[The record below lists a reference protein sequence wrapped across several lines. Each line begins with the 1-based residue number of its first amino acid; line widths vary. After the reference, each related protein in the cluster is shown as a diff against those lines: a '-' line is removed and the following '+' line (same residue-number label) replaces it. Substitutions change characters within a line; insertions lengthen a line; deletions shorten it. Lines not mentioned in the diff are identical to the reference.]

1 MEDKDRNRALEKPSH
16 PDKEPKWYTWS
27 MTVSLIVIGL
37 GALLLLWSAYSNADD
52 VEQESEEVS
61 WGAPR
66 DIPYENSDTSIRV
79 VS

>member
-1 MEDKDRNRALEKPSH
+1 MVHMVD
-16 PDKEPKWYTWS
+16 
-27 MTVSLIVIGL
+27 
-37 GALLLLWSAYSNADD
+37 YSNADD

>member
-1 MEDKDRNRALEKPSH
+1 MEDKERNRDSKKPSH
-16 PDKEPKWYTWS
+16 PDKEPKWYKWL
-27 MTVSLIVIGL
+27 MTVSLIVMGL

-52 VEQESEEVS
+52 VEQEPEEVS

-66 DIPYENSDTSIRV
+66 DIPY